1 MANSLIDEMRNGNS
15 NAIVAGL
22 LHHGAIYRMN
32 AIAFSSLQRRS
43 NKEIVE
49 KIKALRTDHFGIDGY
64 SVSDFAIAA
73 LDILGIEK
81 YTGTNQNIKR
91 LIDCR
96 FNFMA

>member
-1 MANSLIDEMRNGNS
+1 MANNLVDKMRNGNS
-15 NAIVAGL
+15 NAIIAGL

-32 AIAFSSLQRRS
+32 AIAFSSLQGRS

-81 YTGTNQNIKR
+81 YTGSNQNIKQ
-91 LIDCR
+91 LIGCR
-96 FNFMA
+96 FDFMA